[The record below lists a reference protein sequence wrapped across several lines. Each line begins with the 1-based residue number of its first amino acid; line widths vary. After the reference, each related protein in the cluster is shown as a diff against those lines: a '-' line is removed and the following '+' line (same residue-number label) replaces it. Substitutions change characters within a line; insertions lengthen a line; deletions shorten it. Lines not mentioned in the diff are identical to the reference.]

1 MRFFLIL
8 ILFALNGCAS
18 LLNGDTQ
25 QITIRTTAGSEILV
39 DNKFAGLGVAKVNV
53 TRDELHTVTVKNN
66 GCSQEMT
73 TQSHF
78 NKTSL
83 LGVFIDA
90 GLLSIP
96 IDFTTGAAWQVEP
109 SEIQL
114 TPGC

>member
-1 MRFFLIL
+1 MRIIL
-8 ILFALNGCAS
+8 IMTLCYLSGCAS

-25 QITIRTTAGSEILV
+25 QITIRSTAGSEIRV
-39 DNKFAGLGVAKVNV
+39 DNKFAGMGVARVHV
-53 TRDELHTVTVKNN
+53 ARDELHTISVKNN
-66 GCSQEMT
+66 GCEQSMT
-73 TQSHF
+73 TESHF

-83 LGVFIDA
+83 LGLFIDA

-109 SEIQL
+109 ADIQL